1 MNLTSRFT
9 VAQFLARED
18 FSNRMKINKPIAL
31 TEFLYPLLQAYDSVI
46 TNADIEIGGIDQKFN
61 LLVGRDLQSMLGQ
74 KPQNL
79 IMVPLL
85 VGTDGHQKM
94 SKSLNNAI
102 GLTDH
107 PNDIYGKIMSLS
119 DESMIPYLTTLT
131 DIPFETITEMDKS
144 IKEETTNPM
153 EIKKILAKEIVT
165 NFYSN
170 DIAKNAELYFEQTVQ
185 KKSIPDTTK
194 VFDLSSSL
202 INENYRLTSLLVTAN
217 LSNSTSESKRL
228 LKQGSIRIN
237 GQKITEN
244 LLVSSIKSQSIIQ
257 IGSKK
262 SVELNIK

>member
-1 MNLTSRFT
+1 MGSEICIR
-9 VAQFLARED
+9 
-18 FSNRMKINKPIAL
+18 
-31 TEFLYPLLQAYDSVI
+31 DS
-46 TNADIEIGGIDQKFN
+46 
-61 LLVGRDLQSMLGQ
+61 LQSMLVQ

-153 EIKKILAKEIVT
+153 EIKKILAKEIAT

-170 DIAKNAELYFEQTVQ
+170 DIAKNAEFLASE
-185 KKSIPDTTK
+185 
-194 VFDLSSSL
+194 L
-202 INENYRLTSLLVTAN
+202 I
-217 LSNSTSESKRL
+217 
-228 LKQGSIRIN
+228 I
-237 GQKITEN
+237 
-244 LLVSSIKSQSIIQ
+244 
-257 IGSKK
+257 
-262 SVELNIK
+262 